1 MQAIYTSSDES
12 SNENEIRSPVPAIL
26 AMKEQHSNSRLTD
39 HASALNSDI
48 EQTSNTGR

>member
-48 EQTSNTGR
+48 E